1 MQKVLIIVPSFNS
14 GGTVSSLIN
23 FVSLVDKK
31 RFQISVF
38 AITPSGP
45 NKGFIA
51 EYCAIIGENNTK
63 QGKSTTSIKGTIRT
77 KLFAVVKSIKKLL
90 EKLHVDISPLLFKR
104 YAQKLDI
111 GEYDYVLAFQE
122 GQATLF
128 GSYFK
133 HGTKVAWVRCEYTRI
148 ISGVG
153 NKYNACYEKYDKIVS
168 VSKAALSNFLSV
180 LPQYRDIAYVQYN
193 FLNDERIM
201 SLSKE
206 NVNDLWDEGIFT
218 IVTLGRIDPVKRVS
232 EIPRISREL
241 IDMGLEFRWVIIGG
255 VAAKDKGEYNLLVD
269 NVKKYHVQDNVI
281 ITGNKPNPYPYLKH
295 CNLLVSLSKSE
306 TFNNTL
312 TEAKILGVPVVTTDY
327 PCACESI
334 ENSKEGLVVSFDN
347 VITAIA
353 DMIKDES
360 HIYSLIKE
368 NLSTYHY
375 DKEKLLQQL
384 YKNILSNENR
394 NS

>member
-1 MQKVLIIVPSFNS
+1 MQKILIIAPSFNS

-23 FVSLVDKK
+23 FVSLVDKT
-31 RFQISVF
+31 RYHISVF
-38 AITPSGP
+38 AITPTGP
-45 NKGFIA
+45 NKRFVA
-51 EYCAIIGENNTK
+51 EHCTIIGERNNL
-63 QGKSTTSIKGTIRT
+63 QGDSNTSLKGTIRT
-77 KLFAVVKSIKKLL
+77 KLFAFVKSIKKLL
-90 EKLHVDISPLLFKR
+90 EKLHIDISPLLFKR
-104 YAQKLDI
+104 YAQKLDT

-148 ISGVG
+148 INGVG
-153 NKYNACYEKYDKIVS
+153 NKYNVCYEKYDKIVS

-193 FLNDERIM
+193 FLNDERILSM
-201 SLSKE
+201 SEEKVE
-206 NVNDLWDEGIFT
+206 DLWADDDFT

-232 EIPRISREL
+232 EIPRICREL
-241 IDMGLEFRWVIIGG
+241 LDVGMKFRWVIIGG
-255 VAAKDKGEYNLLVD
+255 VAAKDKSEYDLLVN
-269 NVKKYHVQDNVI
+269 NVKKYHIQDNVI
-281 ITGNKPNPYPYLKH
+281 ITGNKPNPYPYLKR
-295 CNLLVSLSKSE
+295 CDLLVSLSKSE

-334 ENSKEGLVVSFDN
+334 ENSKDGLVVSFDN
-347 VITAIA
+347 VIMAIA
-353 DMIKDES
+353 DMIKDKS
-360 HIYSLIKE
+360 HIYSFVKE

-384 YKNILSNENR
+384 YANILSK
-394 NS
+394 

>member
-1 MQKVLIIVPSFNS
+1 MQRILIIVPSFNS

-23 FVSLVDKK
+23 FASLIDKT

-45 NKGFIA
+45 NKGFVA
-51 EYCAIIGENNTK
+51 EHCTIIGDNNNR
-63 QGKSTTSIKGTIRT
+63 QGKTATSLKGAIRT
-77 KLFAVVKSIKKLL
+77 KLFATVKSIKKLL
-90 EKLHVDISPLLFKR
+90 EKLHIDISPLLFKR
-104 YAQKLDI
+104 YAQKLDT

-133 HGTKVAWVRCEYTRI
+133 HGTKVAWVRCEYTRLVN
-148 ISGVG
+148 GVG

-168 VSKAALSNFLSV
+168 VSKAALSSFLSV

-193 FLNDERIM
+193 FLNDERIL

-206 NVNDLWDEGIFT
+206 KVDDLWSDDGVFT

-241 IDMGLEFRWVIIGG
+241 IDMGLKFRWVIIGG
-255 VAAKDKGEYNLLVD
+255 VAAKDKSEYDLLVD
-269 NVKKYHVQDNVI
+269 NIKKYRVQDNVI
-281 ITGNKPNPYPYLKH
+281 ITGNKPNPYPYLKR
-295 CNLLVSLSKSE
+295 CDFLVSLSKSE

-312 TEAKILGVPVVTTDY
+312 TEAKILGVPVVTTNY

-334 ENSKEGLVVSFDN
+334 NNNREGLVVSFDN

-353 DMIKDES
+353 DMIKDKS

-368 NLSTYHY
+368 NMSTYHY
-375 DKEKLLQQL
+375 DKESLLQQL
-384 YKNILSNENR
+384 YTNILY
-394 NS
+394 